1 MVQVIRKAFGD
12 SNSGFRQG
20 EIKLREISGK
30 NQHDL
35 VPGKDVEKGDSRRMT
50 WVDMMMLGK

>member
-20 EIKLREISGK
+20 EIKLREISGEESTWFGAW
-30 NQHDL
+30 QGC
-35 VPGKDVEKGDSRRMT
+35 GKGR
-50 WVDMMMLGK
+50 